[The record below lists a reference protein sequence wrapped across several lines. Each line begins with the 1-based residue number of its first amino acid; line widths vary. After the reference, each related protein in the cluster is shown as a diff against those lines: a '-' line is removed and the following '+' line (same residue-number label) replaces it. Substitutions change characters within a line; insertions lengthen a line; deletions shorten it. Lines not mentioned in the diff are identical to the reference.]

1 MADLTGYVN
10 VRQEVHLDFHQA
22 VAAAG
27 FTPAALDVEA
37 EPSRPV
43 APDFRLVGG
52 REQIPD
58 IVEQPCVSGG
68 VAPGG
73 SADGALVDVDDL
85 VQIRHAV
92 DAVAEAGTGTGMVQ
106 RGKQGLV
113 QNFID
118 QTGLSRTGHAGD
130 ADEGSQ
136 RNVHIHIFQI
146 VLPRAANAQGLAV
159 PRPPGSGNRDFLH
172 AGQVLSRYGTGAV
185 YDILQRSRRHDL
197 AAVTARPGA
206 HVYNKIGGAHGVLVV
221 LHHDQGVAQIP
232 QMLQRPQQLIVVPL
246 VQADGG
252 LIQNIQHAHQRRTDL
267 GSQPDPLAL
276 AAGKGSRR
284 PGQGQVAQSHIR
296 QELQAGLDLL
306 DDLLGHHGHT
316 ALQTEI
322 FHKFQ
327 LVPDA
332 HAAEVHNADAAHRHR
347 PGDFR

>member
-1 MADLTGYVN
+1 
-10 VRQEVHLDFHQA
+10 
-22 VAAAG
+22 
-27 FTPAALDVEA
+27 
-37 EPSRPV
+37 
-43 APDFRLVGG
+43 
-52 REQIPD
+52 
-58 IVEQPCVSGG
+58 
-68 VAPGG
+68 
-73 SADGALVDVDDL
+73 
-85 VQIRHAV
+85 
-92 DAVAEAGTGTGMVQ
+92 MVQ

-118 QTGLSRTGHAGD
+118 QTGFSRTGHAGD

-136 RNVHIHIFQI
+136 GNVHIHIFQI

-159 PRPPGSGNRDFLH
+159 PRPPGGGNRDFLH

-197 AAVTARPGA
+197 AAVTARAGTDI
-206 HVYNKIGGAHGVLVV
+206 YNKIGGAHGVLVV
-221 LHHDQGVAQIP
+221 FHNNQGVAQVP
-232 QMLQRPQQLIVVPL
+232 QVLQRSQQLIVVPL
-246 VQADGG
+246 VQADGR
-252 LIQNIQHAHQRRTDL
+252 LVQNIQHAHQGRTDL

-322 FHKFQ
+322 LHKFQ